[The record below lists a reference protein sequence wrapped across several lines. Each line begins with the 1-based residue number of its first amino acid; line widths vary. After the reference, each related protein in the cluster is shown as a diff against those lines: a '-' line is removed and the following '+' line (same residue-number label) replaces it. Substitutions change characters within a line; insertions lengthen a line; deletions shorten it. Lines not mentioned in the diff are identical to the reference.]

1 MDSEWE
7 AFLAEHGDDIT
18 TTVRESFSKNAHL
31 FDINDGTHASWYDN
45 QLGILVVF
53 TEDEAEHL
61 ASEEWRLKEG
71 FASMP
76 AFREFLGRMLED
88 LTARAVESRFGDPM
102 EAEE

>member
-1 MDSEWE
+1 MSNDWE
-7 AFLAEHGDDIT
+7 AFLAAHGEDIQSSVT
-18 TTVRESFSKNAHL
+18 ESLIKNAHL

>member
-1 MDSEWE
+1 M
-7 AFLAEHGDDIT
+7 
-18 TTVRESFSKNAHL
+18 
-31 FDINDGTHASWYDN
+31 
-45 QLGILVVF
+45 VF